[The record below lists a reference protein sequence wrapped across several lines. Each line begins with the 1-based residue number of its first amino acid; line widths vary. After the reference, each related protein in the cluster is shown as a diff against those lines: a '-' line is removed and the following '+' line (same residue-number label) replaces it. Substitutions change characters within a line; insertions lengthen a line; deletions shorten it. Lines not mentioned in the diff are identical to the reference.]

1 MTLRAVSSLALL
13 IVLSLIFTTTHAI
26 LALHRFNMPAE
37 SEGLWS
43 LFTQLFVACWV
54 YLDRRDRRLNL
65 PFEFDAFVLF
75 AWPLVLPYYLYKSRG
90 AWRGILLTA
99 FIFALVLVPSLVAS
113 VLQLYR

>member
-1 MTLRAVSSLALL
+1 MIILTLIFSAALAVLALQHL
-13 IVLSLIFTTTHAI
+13 
-26 LALHRFNMPAE
+26 NMPTE
-37 SEGLWS
+37 SERLWS

-54 YLDRRDRRLNL
+54 YLDRRDRHLSL

-90 AWRGILLTA
+90 TRRGILLTA
-99 FIFALVLVPSLVAS
+99 FIFALVLVPKLVAS